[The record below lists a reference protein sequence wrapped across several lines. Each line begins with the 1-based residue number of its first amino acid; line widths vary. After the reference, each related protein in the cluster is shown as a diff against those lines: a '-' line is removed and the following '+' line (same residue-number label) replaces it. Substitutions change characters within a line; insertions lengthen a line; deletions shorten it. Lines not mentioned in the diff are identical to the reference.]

1 VTSRAKQIRLN
12 LLLNHLQ
19 KGRWRNL
26 PNQVGL
32 KTALV
37 AQDLGLIESRG
48 DDLRARTYRL
58 TSGGRAYLLRLL
70 VG

>member
-1 VTSRAKQIRLN
+1 MTVEAGHVRLN
-12 LLLNHLQ
+12 LLLNHLR
-19 KGRWRNL
+19 KERWRKL
-26 PNQVGL
+26 PPQVGL

-48 DDLRARTYRL
+48 DDLRTRSYRL
-58 TSGGRAYLLRLL
+58 TAAGLARLDVIA